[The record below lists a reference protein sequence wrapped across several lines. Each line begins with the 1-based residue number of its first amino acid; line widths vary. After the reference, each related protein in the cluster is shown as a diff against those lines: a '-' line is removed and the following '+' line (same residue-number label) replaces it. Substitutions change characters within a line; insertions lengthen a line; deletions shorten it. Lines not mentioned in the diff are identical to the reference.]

1 MAEFL
6 AETPPLVAR
15 AAGRGRPAA
24 TPRRAHQAAHTLKG
38 LGATF
43 GATAMAQLCQ
53 RAESHRGGPGP
64 DMMPL
69 VAEIAAEHERVT
81 LALRRLA

>member
-6 AETPPLVAR
+6 AEAPPLVHELR
-15 AAGRGRPAA
+15 AAAA
-24 TPRRAHQAAHTLKG
+24 GGDPGRAHHAAHTLKG

-43 GATAMAQLCQ
+43 GATTMAQLCQ
-53 RAESHRGGPGP
+53 RAESHSAEPSP
-64 DMMPL
+64 DMTPL